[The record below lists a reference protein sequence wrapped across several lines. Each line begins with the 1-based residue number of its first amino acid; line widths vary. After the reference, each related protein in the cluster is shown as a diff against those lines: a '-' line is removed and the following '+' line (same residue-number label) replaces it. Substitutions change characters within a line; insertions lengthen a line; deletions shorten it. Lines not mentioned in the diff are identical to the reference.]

1 MKIYSIIFARNNA
14 NHTLKNQMDMTPE
27 EQRNQLKEQYKQELR
42 ERKAFLEKVNK
53 LKQQQNLLK
62 AIEGLNP
69 QDDTADWVE
78 KLNQETAFMEAK
90 TEIAL
95 NMEEEKRQELERL
108 EKKVDLE
115 KLAAEQLI
123 LEMKRQM
130 GMLTEE
136 PPKKEESPSPQPE
149 EKTQTPPPNILGDF

>member
-1 MKIYSIIFARNNA
+1 
-14 NHTLKNQMDMTPE
+14 MTPE

-95 NMEEEKRQELERL
+95 NMEEEKKQELERL

-115 KLAAEQLI
+115 KLAAEQLV

-136 PPKKEESPSPQPE
+136 PPKTEEQPIPQPE